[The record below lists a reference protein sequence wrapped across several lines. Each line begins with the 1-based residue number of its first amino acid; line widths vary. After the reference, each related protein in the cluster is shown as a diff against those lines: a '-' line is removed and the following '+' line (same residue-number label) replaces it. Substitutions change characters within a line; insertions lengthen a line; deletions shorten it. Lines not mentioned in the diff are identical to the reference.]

1 MFNMSVLD
9 HKKIQNLM
17 REGGKKTF
25 EKKKIEP
32 IFGKVNE
39 GDRIKKTLDKFME
52 KLMRATK

>member
-1 MFNMSVLD
+1 
-9 HKKIQNLM
+9 M

-25 EKKKIEP
+25 EKKNIEP

-39 GDRIKKTLDKFME
+39 GDEIKKTSDKCPE